1 MGRILSGRY
10 FIERVIGEGGMGAV
24 YQAEHTHMHKRLA
37 VKVLHPEMSRLPE
50 VVARFEREAMAAAHI
65 EHPNVAAAT
74 DFGKLDDGSFFLVLE
89 YVEGKSLRE
98 ALAGGRME
106 LGRAI
111 HITRQITSALARAH
125 ALGIVHRDLKPE
137 NVMLVRREEDDSF
150 VKVLDFGIA
159 KVPVGSLVG
168 EHKVP
173 GQALTQLGMVYG
185 TPEYMAPEQA
195 LGQPVDPRAD
205 LYAVGAMAFEMITGA
220 RPFDHESKVT
230 LLGMHVTAPIP
241 RMTER
246 APDANIPI
254 EVEAII
260 TRLLAK
266 EATARHSDAKE
277 LIEALDTVAMQLA
290 ERGRISDPFP
300 PKSMVGARQASIA
313 DGGPRSAMPTN
324 PAVSASQQGIA
335 SLVGASVGNGLKAW
349 SPWTPRKVAAVVGA
363 GLGAVLLVVV
373 GVVVAGSMHDG
384 AASSR
389 STLPSVSVS
398 VPPPPPP
405 RPPDPTAD
413 AVVSAAQAKIDKGD
427 YATATDELTA
437 VEKTS
442 PERADV
448 HMLLERAYTGVRNPQ
463 AAMREV
469 ALWIAADPTAV
480 TDIHLQEDVRNAA
493 LIRDVQDDAFSLLES
508 KMGMRGIDIL
518 FDVAYGTSGRMYPQA
533 AARAKKELDSPDV
546 RKRASPALAVLMSFR
561 EAKTCDQ
568 KHALLEAVRDR
579 GDARLLSQLAPYESS
594 RGCGF
599 FGRTDCY
606 PCMHRD
612 HLIEEAKQAIL
623 ERVKAQQ

>member
-1 MGRILSGRY
+1 M
-10 FIERVIGEGGMGAV
+10 
-24 YQAEHTHMHKRLA
+24 
-37 VKVLHPEMSRLPE
+37 
-50 VVARFEREAMAAAHI
+50 
-65 EHPNVAAAT
+65 
-74 DFGKLDDGSFFLVLE
+74 
-89 YVEGKSLRE
+89 
-98 ALAGGRME
+98 
-106 LGRAI
+106 
-111 HITRQITSALARAH
+111 
-125 ALGIVHRDLKPE
+125 
-137 NVMLVRREEDDSF
+137 
-150 VKVLDFGIA
+150 
-159 KVPVGSLVG
+159 
-168 EHKVP
+168 
-173 GQALTQLGMVYG
+173 
-185 TPEYMAPEQA
+185 
-195 LGQPVDPRAD
+195 
-205 LYAVGAMAFEMITGA
+205 
-220 RPFDHESKVT
+220 
-230 LLGMHVTAPIP
+230 
-241 RMTER
+241 
-246 APDANIPI
+246 
-254 EVEAII
+254 
-260 TRLLAK
+260 
-266 EATARHSDAKE
+266 
-277 LIEALDTVAMQLA
+277 
-290 ERGRISDPFP
+290 
-300 PKSMVGARQASIA
+300 
-313 DGGPRSAMPTN
+313 
-324 PAVSASQQGIA
+324 
-335 SLVGASVGNGLKAW
+335 
-349 SPWTPRKVAAVVGA
+349 GA

-384 AASSR
+384 AASTGSM
-389 STLPSVSVS
+389 SPSASVP

-437 VEKTS
+437 VEKAS

-469 ALWIAADPTAV
+469 ALWIAADPSAV

-493 LIRDVQDDAFSLLES
+493 LIHDVQDDAFSLLES

-518 FDVAYGTSGRMYPQA
+518 FDIAYGTSGRMYPQA
-533 AARAKKELDSPDV
+533 AARAKKGLDSPDV

>member
-1 MGRILSGRY
+1 
-10 FIERVIGEGGMGAV
+10 
-24 YQAEHTHMHKRLA
+24 
-37 VKVLHPEMSRLPE
+37 
-50 VVARFEREAMAAAHI
+50 MA
-65 EHPNVAAAT
+65 
-74 DFGKLDDGSFFLVLE
+74 
-89 YVEGKSLRE
+89 
-98 ALAGGRME
+98 
-106 LGRAI
+106 
-111 HITRQITSALARAH
+111 
-125 ALGIVHRDLKPE
+125 
-137 NVMLVRREEDDSF
+137 DS
-150 VKVLDFGIA
+150 
-159 KVPVGSLVG
+159 
-168 EHKVP
+168 
-173 GQALTQLGMVYG
+173 
-185 TPEYMAPEQA
+185 
-195 LGQPVDPRAD
+195 
-205 LYAVGAMAFEMITGA
+205 
-220 RPFDHESKVT
+220 
-230 LLGMHVTAPIP
+230 
-241 RMTER
+241 
-246 APDANIPI
+246 
-254 EVEAII
+254 
-260 TRLLAK
+260 
-266 EATARHSDAKE
+266 
-277 LIEALDTVAMQLA
+277 
-290 ERGRISDPFP
+290 
-300 PKSMVGARQASIA
+300 
-313 DGGPRSAMPTN
+313 GPRSAMPTN

-335 SLVGASVGNGLKAW
+335 SLVGASVANGLKAW

-384 AASSR
+384 AASTGSM
-389 STLPSVSVS
+389 SPSASVP

-437 VEKTS
+437 VEKAS

-469 ALWIAADPTAV
+469 ALWIAADPSAV

-493 LIRDVQDDAFSLLES
+493 LIHDVQDDAFSLLES

-518 FDVAYGTSGRMYPQA
+518 FDIAYGTSGRMYPQA
-533 AARAKKELDSPDV
+533 AARAKKGLDSPDV